1 MIDAAQR
8 QIESGTIGERYLL
21 SWTDVRQLVFEGE
34 SGLLQ
39 DQVAVVRRPAALA
52 RLQCY
57 VGMAPGCTP
66 IVNMA
71 EARFEARMRGPDAD
85 RARGPSRP
93 RAAVFRDGRV
103 RRVTGALAVR
113 LQQRQRRGLGALR
126 RGRDGA
132 LRAAGRAADRAAVPP
147 AARGARVS
155 RSDAQPRPDHAR
167 AGHPRARRDAVR
179 ADGAAGDR
187 PPHVPRA
194 VHRRAFDDFVVDQG
208 LLPPAQLEQ
217 AVATQFIP
225 KYRPPA
231 GA

>member
-147 AARGARVS
+147 AARGAR
-155 RSDAQPRPDHAR
+155 

-225 KYRPPA
+225 TYRPPA